1 MENEEKK
8 QDIIKWSILALVIL
22 FVLWFVSSLFIA
34 KKEEKKTIGNYIK
47 EEASYTLPDSNVT
60 SYMPQILFDS
70 SDAEKVNN
78 EIKEAYNNVVKE
90 GSSQFT
96 YQYSVSDHY
105 FSLVTILNRVDSET
119 GFPYPSFTTYNFDL
133 DTKSLVNDDVLYG
146 FFGKTEND
154 FALSFENTM
163 KDYYQ
168 KELEELYLN
177 KDECDYNC
185 FLDRR
190 NISDYHDDIHLFV
203 DNNDL
208 KFYRSFMVY
217 SDIGEEEFYKD
228 EDFLF
233 E

>member
-1 MENEEKK
+1 M
-8 QDIIKWSILALVIL
+8 DS
-22 FVLWFVSSLFIA
+22 
-34 KKEEKKTIGNYIK
+34 KT
-47 EEASYTLPDSNVT
+47 D
-60 SYMPQILFDS
+60 
-70 SDAEKVNN
+70 
-78 EIKEAYNNVVKE
+78 
-90 GSSQFT
+90 
-96 YQYSVSDHY
+96 
-105 FSLVTILNRVDSET
+105 
-119 GFPYPSFTTYNFDL
+119 FPYPSFTTYNFDL